1 MEIELKYSI
10 EDPADIDR
18 LFSDPDVE
26 KAKDENSVESVPMDA
41 VYYDTTS
48 FDLTKARI
56 AFRVRKEGERYVGTL
71 KWDGARKEALY
82 RRHEINLTIS
92 DPEQQKHPTIRL
104 FEQCDLGE
112 RLVKLVD
119 GKELVPLVEMNFVR
133 RKARLDT
140 GKCIMEMSVDR
151 GDINANK
158 QISTILE
165 AEFELLNG
173 DEDDMVEFAQELAE
187 RYRMS
192 PGEKSKFARGL
203 ELIGFDNEQ

>member
-41 VYYDTTS
+41 VYFDTPS
-48 FDLTKARI
+48 FALTKARI

-92 DPEQQKHPTIRL
+92 DPEQQKHPTIKL

-119 GKELVPLVEMNFVR
+119 GQELVSLVEMNFVR

-158 QISTILE
+158 QMTPILE

-173 DEDDMVEFAQELAE
+173 DEDDMVEFAQTLAG
-187 RYRMS
+187 RYNMS

>member
-41 VYYDTTS
+41 VYYDTS
-48 FDLTKARI
+48 DYALTRQRI
-56 AFRVRKEGERYVGTL
+56 AFRVRREGERYIGTL
-71 KWDGARKEALY
+71 KWDGERDHALY

-92 DPEQQKHPTIRL
+92 DPEQQVHPTIEL

-112 RLVKLVD
+112 RLKELVA
-119 GKELVPLVEMNFVR
+119 GQQLVPLVEMNFVR

-151 GDINANK
+151 GDMNAGT
-158 QISTILE
+158 QMTTILE

-173 DEDDMVEFAQELAE
+173 SEEEMQEFAEILAD
-187 RYRMS
+187 RYGMA

-203 ELIGFDNEQ
+203 ELIGYRNEQ